1 MPWLLLLAAIVAE
14 VVATSLLKS
23 TAGFTR
29 LGPSVVVVLGYGVAF
44 VLLSRCLTRIP
55 VGVVYAVWSGL
66 GVALITFVPSS
77 QMSRFDPTLCT
88 STVCQ
93 FVSAVAMTVRS
104 TFEPHTS
111 TPTRSP
117 FSGR

>member
-29 LGPSVVVVLGYGVAF
+29 LGPSVVVVLGYGAAF

-55 VGVVYAVWSGL
+55 VGVVYAVWSGV
-66 GVALITFVPSS
+66 GVALIT
-77 QMSRFDPTLCT
+77 L
-88 STVCQ
+88 
-93 FVSAVAMTVRS
+93 VAWFFLDQPLDAPALTGLALIVGGVVVINV
-104 TFEPHTS
+104 
-111 TPTRSP
+111 
-117 FSGR
+117 FSKAAAE

>member
-29 LGPSVVVVLGYGVAF
+29 LGPTVVVVLGSGVAF

-66 GVALITFVPSS
+66 GVALIT
-77 QMSRFDPTLCT
+77 L
-88 STVCQ
+88 
-93 FVSAVAMTVRS
+93 VAWLFLEQPLDGPALAGLALIVGGVVVINV
-104 TFEPHTS
+104 
-111 TPTRSP
+111 
-117 FSGR
+117 FSKAAAE

>member
-29 LGPSVVVVLGYGVAF
+29 LGPSEVVVLGYGAAF

-66 GVALITFVPSS
+66 GVALIT
-77 QMSRFDPTLCT
+77 L
-88 STVCQ
+88 
-93 FVSAVAMTVRS
+93 VAWLFLEQPLDGPALAGLALIVGGVVVINV
-104 TFEPHTS
+104 
-111 TPTRSP
+111 
-117 FSGR
+117 FSKAAAE

>member
-29 LGPSVVVVLGYGVAF
+29 LGPSVVVVLGYGAAF

-66 GVALITFVPSS
+66 GVALIT
-77 QMSRFDPTLCT
+77 L
-88 STVCQ
+88 
-93 FVSAVAMTVRS
+93 VAWLFLEQPLDGPALAGLALIVGGVVVINV
-104 TFEPHTS
+104 
-111 TPTRSP
+111 
-117 FSGR
+117 FSKAAAE